1 MYETGL
7 YTKNTSTRWNIEQD
21 IWSVDNSK
29 KIQENKFDN
38 NIEVN
43 MRPIDFDV
51 EDKEDIVYHK
61 QENVIDTEQTIIKE
75 NSGVRETVEIMENIQ
90 ASADETLDI

>member
-7 YTKNTSTRWNIEQD
+7 YTKDTSTRWNIEQD
-21 IWSVDNSK
+21 IWSVHNSK

-38 NIEVN
+38 NIEMN
-43 MRPIDFDV
+43 MHPIDFDV

-61 QENVIDTEQTIIKE
+61 QENVIDTEQTIVKE
-75 NSGVRETVEIMENIQ
+75 NSGVRETVDIMENIQ
-90 ASADETLDI
+90 ASVDETLDI